1 MVLLGWKL
9 SESASFRREIVIL
22 EYEKPYIH
30 DSALAIILGGS
41 EDRRYSWVKRA
52 LKEKILIRLRRGIY
66 LIAKK
71 DRSLINA
78 FEIAQQLYGPSYIS
92 FESALSYH
100 GWIPEAV
107 YMTTSASAKR
117 SLSIQTKVGMFSYE
131 HTPKD
136 QFFMAV
142 ERKEDKDS
150 ICLIAHPWKALAD
163 YMYVR
168 RKKWKTFAEVIEDLR
183 LDEAKIEASDKE
195 TLKEIACYY
204 HSPRVR
210 RFAQMILE
218 ENKWI

>member
-1 MVLLGWKL
+1 MT
-9 SESASFRREIVIL
+9 L
-22 EYEKPYIH
+22 EYPKPYIH

-52 LKEKILIRLRRGIY
+52 LKEKVLVRLRRGIY
-66 LIAKK
+66 LIIRK
-71 DRSLINA
+71 DSSPINS

-92 FESALSYH
+92 LESALSYH

-107 YMTTSASAKR
+107 YTTTSASAKR
-117 SLSIQTKVGMFSYE
+117 SLSIQTKIGLFSYE
-131 HTPKD
+131 HTPED

-142 ERKEDKDS
+142 ERKEVKDGVY
-150 ICLIAHPWKALAD
+150 LIAHPWKALAD

-168 RKKWKTFAEVIEDLR
+168 RKKWQKFSEVIEDLR
-183 LDEAKIEASDKE
+183 LDESKIEAADKQ
-195 TLKEIACYY
+195 TLEEIAQYY

-210 RFAQMILE
+210 RFAQMILK